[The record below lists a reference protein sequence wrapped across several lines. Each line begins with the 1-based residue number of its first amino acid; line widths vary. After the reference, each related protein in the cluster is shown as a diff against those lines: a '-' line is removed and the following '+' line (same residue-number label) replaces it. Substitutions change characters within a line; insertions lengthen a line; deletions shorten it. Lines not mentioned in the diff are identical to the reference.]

1 MPGKLKTQ
9 LCIALSAAV
18 LFAAPCAEPGRWRKS
33 SAGQGDWNRDK
44 AACQSLARKEAEKRY
59 RQLASEVRAPLY
71 GAGHTLKRDMAL
83 YDAKRTQK
91 RLFESCLKSRGYSP
105 AEEAPKKD

>member
-33 SAGQGDWNRDK
+33 AAGQGDWNRDK
-44 AACQSLARKEAEKRY
+44 AVCQSLARKEAEKRY

-71 GAGHTLKRDMAL
+71 G
-83 YDAKRTQK
+83 
-91 RLFESCLKSRGYSP
+91 P
-105 AEEAPKKD
+105 AEGLCLIFMH

>member
-1 MPGKLKTQ
+1 MKTP
-9 LCIALSAAV
+9 LCIALSPAV
-18 LFAAPCAEPGRWRKS
+18 LFAASCAEPGRWRKS
-33 SAGQGDWNRDK
+33 AAGQGDWNRDK
-44 AACQSLARKEAEKRY
+44 APCQSLARKETEKRY

-71 GAGHTLKRDMAL
+71 GASHTLKRDKAL

-91 RLFESCLKSRGYSP
+91 RLFESCLKIRGYSP